1 MFGLLDYQSVHGKFN
16 VGDYIQSLAAKQ
28 YLPNV
33 DTLIN
38 REELSDYTGKNLTI
52 ILNGWFM
59 HKPEKWP
66 PSKDIDPLFI
76 SFHMNRPY
84 IDSMLTPEAISYF
97 KDVGSIGCRDYY
109 TAEILES
116 KGINSYY
123 SSCLTTTLNNTYTYS
138 GERKG
143 VLLVDVMH
151 NLPNLNN
158 YSSLP
163 LKYILSHFKTK
174 NIFKSFL
181 KNRTNKKILEQI
193 PEEFIE
199 EVEVMNN
206 SLDSS
211 VYDVRSRYSLAESYL
226 EKFSKARLVITSRIH
241 CALPCLALGTPVIY
255 IKYGQSS
262 LTNMLRFHGIL
273 DHMNVIDLDK
283 DIKEF
288 GFKSN
293 LLELDDINVVEPIPN
308 PGTHLGYTEQLEK
321 RVNEFISKK

>member
-33 DTLIN
+33 NTLIN
-38 REELSDYTGKNLTI
+38 REELSDYTGKKLSI

-66 PSKDIDPLFI
+66 PSSDIDPLFI

-97 KDVGSIGCRDYY
+97 KQIGSIGCRDYY
-109 TAEILES
+109 TAEVLES
-116 KGINSYY
+116 KGVDSYY
-123 SSCLTTTLNNTYTYS
+123 SSCLTTTLSNKYFYS
-138 GERKG
+138 GERTG

-151 NLPNLNN
+151 NLPNLSN
-158 YSSLP
+158 YPTLP

-181 KNRTNKKILEQI
+181 KNTINKKILDQI
-193 PEEFIE
+193 PEEFID

-206 SLDSS
+206 SLDNTA
-211 VYDVRSRYSLAESYL
+211 YDVHSRYNLAETYL

-283 DIKEF
+283 DIKAF

-293 LLELDDINVVEPIPN
+293 LLELEDINVVTPLAN
-308 PGTHLGYTEQLEK
+308 PDTHLRYTNHLEK
-321 RVNEFISKK
+321 SVNEFLSNK